1 MKRNFLKTAAFL
13 LMGLAATMAFT
24 ACSNDPETP
33 QDERKNKLH
42 EDPAKMEIQLV
53 ECHLHVDWNDIQEVG
68 GPHQNTE
75 SDKTKFMKK
84 IQTITYQNVAGKG
97 WQLAEGSQKKFY
109 VMKNGDYYQD
119 PKEKQHYRPA
129 PVYLLFIKYYN
140 TAGKIINHEFM
151 TEDQA
156 RIHQHFFTP
165 VNVKSFVDG
174 KPETDNADK
183 SELIDYLYTDT
194 TPWDG
199 TKKDKTAEIT
209 GKQNPVGFKGV
220 IRFLKNDKEFDL
232 KIRLYHGFKGKTDPK
247 TNQFCPFNKPS
258 SSLIQSGEWDVNI
271 DVPFVV
277 YMDRDNMFVDIED
290 NSDLSKLKE
299 SDLDEDSNDT
309 LHRIMK
315 AYGISWAEALQ
326 DYYYYTF
333 TKGHSNGGIWL

>member
-13 LMGLAATMAFT
+13 FMGIIATMAFT
-24 ACSNDPETP
+24 ACSNDPENP

-53 ECHLHVDWNDIQEVG
+53 ECHLHTAWENIQEVG

-75 SDKTKFMKK
+75 SDKTKYMKK
-84 IQTITYQNVAGKG
+84 IQTITYQNVEGKG
-97 WQLAEGSQKKFY
+97 WQLAEGSPKKFY
-109 VMKNGDYYQD
+109 VMKNGEYYNENGAN
-119 PKEKQHYRPA
+119 KEFQPA

-140 TAGKIINHEFM
+140 TAGKLINQEFM

-183 SELIDYLYTDT
+183 SELVDYLYTDT

-199 TKKDKTAEIT
+199 TKHEGTAKIT
-209 GKQNPVGFKGV
+209 GKENPVGFKGV

-232 KIRLYHGFKGKTDPK
+232 RIRLYHGYKGKTDPK
-247 TNQFCPFNKPS
+247 TNKFCPFNKPS
-258 SSLIQSGEWDVNI
+258 GSLIQAGTWDVNV
-271 DVPFVV
+271 DVPFIV
-277 YMDRDNMFVDIED
+277 YMDRNEMSVDVDED
-290 NSDLSKLKE
+290 ADLSKLKE
-299 SDLDEDSNDT
+299 SDFDEDSNPT

-315 AYGISWAEALQ
+315 AFGITWAEALHE
-326 DYYYYTF
+326 YYYYTY
-333 TKGHSNGGIWL
+333 TPGHGKGGIWL